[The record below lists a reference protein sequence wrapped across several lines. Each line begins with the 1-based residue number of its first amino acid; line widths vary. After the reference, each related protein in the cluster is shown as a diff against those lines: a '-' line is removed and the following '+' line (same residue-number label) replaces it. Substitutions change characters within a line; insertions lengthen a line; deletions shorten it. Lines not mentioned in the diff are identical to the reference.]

1 MPSTRAIDLGAQSLV
16 DRGVVLTAEPGD
28 LDGPGGGYGF
38 EITDPE
44 GRPVQFSTTVE
55 AVPPRPL
62 GQTPTKI
69 AHVVLNTVDIDAAQA
84 WWCDVLGF
92 RVSDWSEHQMVFLR
106 CNADHHSIA
115 FNQADKTSVNHV
127 AYEVPSL
134 DAFMTSLGRL
144 NHAGH
149 RPGWGHGRHGPGN
162 NAFAYF
168 VDPAGMVPEVTAEV
182 QQIESTPGIRG
193 AVTAGSIALSGRIV
207 RVMVVAA
214 NQRTGT
220 ATWSAFPWPNRYS
233 NHPSTAIAG
242 SRIARTVS
250 TAPVRTRGEM
260 IESSQPTCPS
270 HYSTA
275 PAAPA
280 ASSLPLANLPASAAA
295 RHNSTTFAANP
306 TSPAQRT
313 RL

>member
-1 MPSTRAIDLGAQSLV
+1 MSSELGVTHLRHISLRTSAFDESIEYYQGPWGLDVVDTGDGVAALRGTGSEHHSLRLTAADENGLDHLSFAMPSAKAIDLGAQALA
-16 DRGVVLTAEPGD
+16 DRGIVLTAEPGD
-28 LDGPGGGYGF
+28 LNGPGGGYGF
-38 EITDPE
+38 EIADPE

-149 RPGWGHGRHGPGN
+149 RPGWGPGRHGPGN

-182 QQIESTPGIRG
+182 QQIDETTWVPRVWRRVPELSDLWG
-193 AVTAGSIALSGRIV
+193 TAG
-207 RVMVVAA
+207 
-214 NQRTGT
+214 
-220 ATWSAFPWPNRYS
+220 P
-233 NHPSTAIAG
+233 PSEDIRSHMAG
-242 SRIARTVS
+242 
-250 TAPVRTRGEM
+250 
-260 IESSQPTCPS
+260 
-270 HYSTA
+270 
-275 PAAPA
+275 
-280 ASSLPLANLPASAAA
+280 
-295 RHNSTTFAANP
+295 
-306 TSPAQRT
+306 
-313 RL
+313 